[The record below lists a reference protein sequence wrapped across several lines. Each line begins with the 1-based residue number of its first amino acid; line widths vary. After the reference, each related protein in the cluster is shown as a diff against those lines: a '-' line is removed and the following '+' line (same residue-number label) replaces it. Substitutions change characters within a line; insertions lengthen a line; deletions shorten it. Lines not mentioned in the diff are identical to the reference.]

1 MYYVLA
7 SIFIAMFL
15 IETIVTGNVLM
26 HRAALKNAMTK
37 PMQYWAIGSLMAISA
52 TNILGFLWL
61 KHNHEVLGAIDQGN
75 WVQALFA
82 LGTGSLFVWVLVFHE
97 KILKRR

>member
-1 MYYVLA
+1 MYYLLA
-7 SIFIAMFL
+7 SIFITMFM

-26 HRAALKNAMTK
+26 HRQALKNTMSTAMR
-37 PMQYWAIGSLMAISA
+37 YWAIGSLMIISA

-61 KHNHEVLGAIDQGN
+61 KHNHDMFGAVDQGN